1 MKEMFSSFFKT
12 IGRILAYIFIGIILA
27 LVFKGCDVFAA
38 TDSGYSSYT
47 HTAWYYRYIDDTV
60 EGTCSSNY
68 FNVSDDTTATDVVSD
83 NTYFSLNDNTTY
95 LNGQIK
101 TDYIGKI
108 RLRVFAGSSYTWNKE
123 NLYTFRFT
131 FNFKNTDEDF
141 LSKLKKYYT
150 INAVYGNTSSSDSGK
165 TTDYISSFSWYWE
178 KGSVDGRYLLYL
190 NVQPSSNIKYIHFY
204 ITAENQSKA
213 YISQS
218 VFGSYNMSYIKVTYE
233 EGVSAAIKEQ
243 TSIIQNKMNEF
254 MNIFQKNNDEI
265 KDIYTNDTEN
275 EDGTCNGVICN
286 LKKVVKSVLDFPK
299 IIFNA
304 VKEVLL
310 SLFVPSSDF
319 LIDWINGLIDTLN
332 EQFGLLSYPLTLTID
347 VINRFYNIPISE
359 PIIEIPAIKDPFF
372 NQTIYKGTTINLND
386 YLVGA
391 VGTLYHIGYIF
402 VNAYICI
409 AFVELCRSKYNNF
422 INKRDDNVGYDVTIY
437 ENEDTTS
444 RTNFDSE
451 GNGINQKWSNID
463 RRIEKRRK

>member
-1 MKEMFSSFFKT
+1 MKEIFSSFFRT
-12 IGRILAYIFIGIILA
+12 IGRIFAYIFLGFLLSLILN
-27 LVFKGCDVFAA
+27 GCDVFAS

-68 FNVSDDTTATDVVSD
+68 FNVSDDTTSTDVVSD

-150 INAVYGNTSSSDSGK
+150 INAVYGNTSSADSGK
-165 TTDYISSFSWYWE
+165 STDYISSFSWYWE

-190 NVQPSSNIKYIHFY
+190 TVQPSSNIKYIHFY

-218 VFGSYNMSYIKVTYE
+218 VFGSYNMSYIKITYE

-254 MNIFQKNNDEI
+254 MSIFQKNNDEI

-275 EDGTCNGVICN
+275 SDGTCDGVICN
-286 LKKVVKSVLDFPK
+286 LKKVVKGIIDLPK
-299 IIFNA
+299 TFVNSIIDA
-304 VKEVLL
+304 LK
-310 SLFVPSSDF
+310 SLFIPTSDQ
-319 LIDWINGLIDTLN
+319 LYEIINDSKNLSEN
-332 EQFGLLSYPLTLTID
+332 FGFVGESVNFFLTIFTSLLGL
-347 VINRFYNIPISE
+347 VESKGC
-359 PIIEIPAIKDPFF
+359 IELPEF
-372 NQTIYKGTTINLND
+372 TIGATTLFESHTFWESQNVCL
-386 YLVGA
+386 A
-391 VGTLYHIGYIF
+391 
-402 VNAYICI
+402 
-409 AFVELCRSKYNNF
+409 
-422 INKRDDNVGYDVTIY
+422 DNVIL
-437 ENEDTTS
+437 S
-444 RTNFDSE
+444 
-451 GNGINQKWSNID
+451 SNID
-463 RRIEKRRK
+463 IIRTVTSIVFVCMFITWAASKVYSILSKNESDFIRKG

>member
-1 MKEMFSSFFKT
+1 MKEIFSSFFRT
-12 IGRILAYIFIGIILA
+12 IGRIFAYIFLGFLLSLILN
-27 LVFKGCDVFAA
+27 GCDVFAS

-68 FNVSDDTTATDVVSD
+68 FNVSDDTTSTDVVSD

-150 INAVYGNTSSSDSGK
+150 INAVYGNTSSADSGK
-165 TTDYISSFSWYWE
+165 STDYISSFSWYWE

-190 NVQPSSNIKYIHFY
+190 TVQPSSNIKYIHFY

-218 VFGSYNMSYIKVTYE
+218 VFGSYNMSYIKITYE

-254 MNIFQKNNDEI
+254 MSIFQKNNDEI

-275 EDGTCNGVICN
+275 SDGTCDGVICN
-286 LKKVVKSVLDFPK
+286 LKKVVKGIIDLPK
-299 IIFNA
+299 TFLTAIVDGLKA
-304 VKEVLL
+304 
-310 SLFVPSSDF
+310 LFIPSDF
-319 LIDWINGLIDTLN
+319 SFLDDFRNSIESKLGFIAEVPMAIIDFTLN
-332 EQFGLLSYPLTLTID
+332 LATASWDDFDS
-347 VINRFYNIPISE
+347 ISFPE
-359 PIIEIPAIKDPFF
+359 IEIFGYKFWNSQEIDLTEAINIFKPFKYI
-372 NQTIYKGTTINLND
+372 TDCLCVILCARTLN
-386 YLVGA
+386 
-391 VGTLYHIGYIF
+391 
-402 VNAYICI
+402 
-409 AFVELCRSKYNNF
+409 RW
-422 INKRDDNVGYDVTIY
+422 R
-437 ENEDTTS
+437 
-444 RTNFDSE
+444 
-451 GNGINQKWSNID
+451 
-463 RRIEKRRK
+463 EKFTGGGD